1 MNAKPVTAPPE
12 GRGDPFGLIG
22 ARLDSRYDVGD
33 LVAQGGFGVVYR
45 AQHRELRKPVAIKV
59 LKTPSD
65 LTPKQQADFL
75 RRFTEEAR
83 TVAQLDHPHI
93 VRVLDFGTSAMPS
106 GAEAPWMAL
115 EWLEGVTLEADFDSR
130 IVSGSG
136 GRSPTECM
144 ALMYPVIEA
153 VGMAHEEG
161 IVHRD
166 IKPGN
171 LMIVTGRRG
180 DQRLKLLDFGIAK
193 VMIPEERRPANRAQT
208 LTQTQVFSPDY
219 AAPEQVSGMR
229 TGPWTDVHALALLMS
244 EMLTARVPFAGN
256 DAMEMC
262 SKVLSPRRP
271 TPGRHGV
278 AVGPW
283 EAVFARAL
291 SLRPTDRYNNAG
303 ELLTALMNNLPNGV
317 DINEALLMMSQ
328 TGAHRFTAAPSPPM
342 PSPAVPQSLPL
353 PNFATTEPP
362 PSNPT
367 IAEGINLLQ
376 GTSQPPA
383 AMSPQTSLVSDPGSI
398 PGVLAAPA
406 RTFPNTQERPSSESL
421 RSDLPEFVIDSTLPE
436 EGRALALYSAP
447 TSTPSPRT
455 PSFPPPLQRDTPTT
469 FIAVPRSFV
478 APMIILIGLCF
489 VGLVVAAVVLL
500 IRPSASVVRPTNHLA
515 TAVSSPL
522 VPVNPALPPGMP
534 FVAARPLAPAVG
546 PTADPPDATPGDSSR
561 HRSRR
566 HRTHLRS
573 HRRHPAPAP
582 TE

>member
-1 MNAKPVTAPPE
+1 M
-12 GRGDPFGLIG
+12 
-22 ARLDSRYDVGD
+22 
-33 LVAQGGFGVVYR
+33 AQGGFGVVYR

-278 AVGPW
+278 DVGPW
-283 EAVFARAL
+283 EGVFERAL
-291 SLRPTDRYNNAG
+291 SLRSTDRYNNAG
-303 ELLTALMNNLPNGV
+303 EMLTALMNNLPSGV
-317 DINEALLMMSQ
+317 DINDALFTMSQ
-328 TGAHRFTAAPSPPM
+328 TGAPRFS
-342 PSPAVPQSLPL
+342 AVPSASIPTPAILQSSPL
-353 PNFATTEPP
+353 PDITTSEPP

-383 AMSPQTSLVSDPGSI
+383 AMSSQTSLVSDPGSI
-398 PGVLAAPA
+398 AAPA
-406 RTFPNTQERPSSESL
+406 RTPPNTQERPSSESL
-421 RSDLPEFVIDSTLPE
+421 RGDLPEFVIDSTLPA

-447 TSTPSPRT
+447 SSTPSQRT
-455 PSFPPPLQRDTPTT
+455 PSFPSPFPRDTPTA

-515 TAVSSPL
+515 TDVSSPL

-546 PTADPPDATPGDSSR
+546 PTADLPDAAPGDSSR
-561 HRSRR
+561 PHSRR